1 MMLDKG
7 NFFSISRKNVFLYFL
22 SMGLILIILVGC
34 TSSSEALDP
43 VDFSPL
49 PGGAWDVSTPE
60 EQGLDPDLIEKFY
73 KNANKLDTIYSLLVI
88 KNGSIVAEQ
97 YFNEGSSEQKAFIQS
112 ISKSYISALVGI
124 ALDQGCITSV
134 DQKMMAYFPEFVD
147 QIVDPRKEQITIRDL
162 LQMRSGYPWEES
174 HEDLWAGLAS
184 GDYMPL
190 LVGFPLTHDPG
201 DTFQYSNWTSW
212 LLGVIVS
219 RACDTDLKEFAQEH
233 LLSPIGSDVG
243 DWWSDDYGYYYSA
256 FGFTARDLA
265 RFGALFLND
274 GEYDGNQV
282 ISKEWVQDS
291 LQIYSEDAW
300 TIRIGHNIKDI
311 GYGYQ
316 WWSAHSGDHH
326 YDFAWG
332 HGGQLII
339 LLDEF
344 EMIIVLTGDPF
355 YGNHFESWP
364 SEKAN
369 VNLVA
374 DFIASLPSE

>member
-1 MMLDKG
+1 MIYSQSYSKHRKLD
-7 NFFSISRKNVFLYFL
+7 FSNIPF
-22 SMGLILIILVGC
+22 LILVLSFLLGAC
-34 TSSSEALDP
+34 GPSPTELAA
-43 VDFSPL
+43 VDYTPL
-49 PGGAWDVSTPE
+49 PGADWQVSTPA
-60 EQGLDPDLIEKFY
+60 EQGLNPELFDEFY
-73 KNANKLDTIYSLLVI
+73 YDATELGTIYSLLVV
-88 KNGSIVAEQ
+88 KNGFMVAEQ

-112 ISKSYISALVGI
+112 ISKSYISALVGL
-124 ALDQGCITSV
+124 ALDQGCITSI
-134 DQKMMAYFPEFVD
+134 DQKMMEFFPEYKD
-147 QIVDPRKEQITIRDL
+147 QINDPRKEQITIRDL
-162 LQMRSGYPWEES
+162 VQMRSGYPWEET

-190 LVGFPLTHDPG
+190 LVGFPLTNDPG
-201 DTFQYSNWTSW
+201 EVFQYSNWTSW

-219 RACDTDLKEFAQEH
+219 RACDTDLKEYAQEH

-243 DWWSDDYGYYYSA
+243 DWWSDEYGYYYSA

-265 RFGALFLND
+265 RFGTLYLNE
-274 GEYDGNQV
+274 GKYDGNQV
-282 ISKEWVQDS
+282 ISQEWVKDS
-291 LQIYSEDAW
+291 LQTYSTDAW
-300 TIRIGHNIKDI
+300 TIRIGRNIKDI

-316 WWSAHSGDHH
+316 WWSAQSGDHH
-326 YDFAWG
+326 YNYAWG
-332 HGGQLII
+332 HGGQLIV

-369 VNLVA
+369 INLVA

>member
-1 MMLDKG
+1 MIE
-7 NFFSISRKNVFLYFL
+7 NNNSRFWRVMY
-22 SMGLILIILVGC
+22 LIIVIL
-34 TSSSEALDP
+34 LI
-43 VDFSPL
+43 FSTMLAACKPSNSTKDSIDYTPQL
-49 PGGAWDVSTPE
+49 GDDWEVSTPE
-60 EQGLDPDLIEKFY
+60 EQGLNPELLDDLY
-73 KNANKLDTIYSLLVI
+73 SDAAKLDTIYGLLVV

-112 ISKSYISALVGI
+112 ISKSYISALVGL

-134 DQKMMAYFPEFVD
+134 DQKMMEFFPEFAD
-147 QIVDPRKEQITIRDL
+147 QIIDPRKEQITILDL
-162 LQMRSGYPWEES
+162 LQMRSGYPWEET

-219 RACDTDLKEFAQEH
+219 RACDADLKEYAQEH

-243 DWWSDDYGYYYSA
+243 DWWSDKYGYYYSA

-265 RFGALFLND
+265 RFGMLYLND
-274 GEYDGNQV
+274 GEYGGKQV
-282 ISKEWVQDS
+282 ISQDWVNDS

-300 TIRIGHNIKDI
+300 TIRIGRNIKDI

-316 WWSAHSGDHH
+316 WWSARSGDHH
-326 YDFAWG
+326 YDYAWG
-332 HGGQLII
+332 HGGQLIV

-344 EMIIVLTGDPF
+344 DMIIVLTGDPF

-369 VNLVA
+369 INLVA
-374 DFIASLPSE
+374 DFIASLPSD